1 MPRIKEGFKGQRIV
15 VLPRFLI
22 EELKKDQ
29 LGRELFITDIGYYPN
44 ATFHYCERSSEEASE
59 YVLIYCVEG
68 EGWYDLDGGRHILKN
83 NQFVILP
90 KGKAHSY
97 GCAQESS
104 WTIYWLHFDGEKA
117 SFFSENFDKPHDIA
131 SAEHSRIQDRLMLFE
146 EMYATV
152 ASGYKKD
159 RMLYATTSLFHFLG
173 SMKFIGEY
181 REARYGSIE
190 RSSDKVEYAI
200 HYMQENINKNLSL
213 ANIAK
218 EVKLSVSYFSH
229 LFEEKTGL
237 SPMKYLN
244 CLKMREACHYL
255 DFTDLKINQISSLIG
270 FDDAL
275 YFSRQ
280 FSKQMGMSPSQYKKR
295 KKG

>member
-22 EELKKDQ
+22 EELKGHP
-29 LGRELFITDIGYYPN
+29 LGRELYITDIGYYPN
-44 ATFHYCERSSEEASE
+44 AEFHYCERSAEEAHE
-59 YVLIYCVEG
+59 YVLIYCVDG
-68 EGWYDLDGGRHILKN
+68 EGWYNLDGSRYALKN

-97 GCAQESS
+97 GCSESS

-117 SFFSENFDKPHDIA
+117 SFFSENFDKPRDIA
-131 SAEHSRIQDRLMLFE
+131 PAVHSRIQDRLMLFE
-146 EMYATV
+146 EMYATI
-152 ASGYKKD
+152 ASGYKKE
-159 RMLYATTSLFHFLG
+159 RMLYVTTSLFHFLG

-181 REARYGSIE
+181 RESRYGGME
-190 RSSDKVEYAI
+190 RRSGKVEHAV

-229 LFEEKTGL
+229 LFEEKIGM

-244 CLKMREACHYL
+244 YLRMREACHFL
-255 DFTDLKINQISSLIG
+255 DFTDLKISQISPLVG

-275 YFSRQ
+275 YFYRQ
-280 FSKQMGMSPSQYKKR
+280 FSKQMGMSPSQYKSR